1 MMDKILKLK
10 NPVFK
15 KLLLSLIKNSKH
27 KFITKNNVII
37 STKLDNYAENFGI
50 QWNEFQLTQFDSFT
64 NLPYTEN
71 RLADCTGWDLKKLK
85 NKKVLEIG
93 SGAGKYTEIF
103 LKYGDKIL
111 TTDLSTAI
119 YVNSKN
125 NKSKNVIF
133 IRSDFKSLQ
142 GFENSFDYVFCYGM
156 AQHTP
161 VPKEVYTYCCKFAKN
176 KGYVSIDHYIKLWY
190 PSPFYF
196 PKYFWRPLT
205 TRISPKK
212 LLSII
217 KFYIPKYI
225 MFDIFLMKKIHQNVS
240 QI

>member
-1 MMDKILKLK
+1 MIEKILKQK

-15 KLLLSLIKNSKH
+15 KLLFSLIKNSKN
-27 KFITKNNVII
+27 KFIVKKDVILSKKI
-37 STKLDNYAENFGI
+37 DNYAENFGI
-50 QWNEFQLTQFDSFT
+50 QWNEFELTQFDSFT
-64 NLPYTEN
+64 NLPNTEN
-71 RLADCTGWDLKKLK
+71 RLKKCTGWNLNKLK

-93 SGAGKYTEIF
+93 SGAGRFTQIF
-103 LKYGDKIL
+103 LKYGAQIV
-111 TTDLSTAI
+111 TSDLSTAI
-119 YVNSKN
+119 YANSKN

-142 GFENSFDYVFCYGM
+142 GFENSFDYVFCYGV

-161 VPKEVYTYCCKFAKN
+161 VPKEIYTYCCKFAKK

-196 PKYFWRPLT
+196 PKYFWRPIT
-205 TRISPKK
+205 TKFSPKR

-217 KFYIPKYI
+217 LFYIPKYI
-225 MFDIFLMKKIHQNVS
+225 IFDTFLIKI
-240 QI
+240 IP